1 MGSQNLRGRLSD
13 IAIIGTYPPRL
24 CGIATF
30 TADLSSSLNK
40 AAPWINLHPVAMSD
54 KKYDYPDVVRHCI
67 FESNLASY
75 SVVAETLGELKVGVI
90 SVQHEYGIFGGD
102 AGSYLLELV
111 RAAEA
116 PVVTTL
122 HTVLRKPSKAQRKV
136 MQELL
141 HLSARVVVM
150 SQTAKDLLAENY
162 NLDLSKVDFVP
173 HGIPDIWDADGKR
186 LREEICPDGP
196 MILTFGLLSPDKGI
210 QYVIQALPK
219 IVKENPGAKYF
230 IVGATH
236 PQVLAGSG
244 EAYRE
249 GLVALAKDLGVEENV
264 VFVNRFVSKEELVEF
279 LSATDYYVTPY
290 LNPEQITSGTL
301 AYSMGAGKV
310 VISTPYIYAKELMDD
325 GRGVRVPF
333 RDSEAIAD
341 AVLKVQKNPTLA
353 ESLGAKA
360 GDYGSRIK
368 WEHVGELYLEV
379 FRKAMAAGSQRK
391 AAPMRA
397 SHPALPPIRLS
408 HLKTLSDDTGIYQHA
423 NFNCPNRSEG
433 YCVDDNARA
442 LIFSLLFEELGACD
456 PPVLLLQSRYLS
468 FLSHAFNPANGRFRN
483 FMSGSREWLEESGSE
498 DSHGR
503 SMWALGVTC
512 HRSKSVGHRELS
524 RSLFLAGTPAAMQM
538 KSPRACAY
546 TLLGAVEALARHPG
560 DRSLNKTVQLLGSY
574 LSKIFSASQTA
585 AWPWP
590 EVRLSYANARLPQAL
605 MEAGAALSC
614 PQWVE
619 QGAGLLEWLIQR
631 QITEDGV
638 FSPISV
644 EGAGV
649 ETPLLPMFDQQPVEV
664 WATIS
669 ACLTARRLT
678 LQESWLMQAERA
690 FGWFL
695 GDNVCSVEICDPETG
710 GCRDGLHEGYANE
723 NQGAEST
730 LSYLCSLAELKL
742 AVTLSRAP
750 AAAAALI

>member
-1 MGSQNLRGRLSD
+1 MESQNLRGRLSD
-13 IAIIGTYPPRL
+13 IAIIGTYPPRM

-30 TADLSSSLNK
+30 TADLSSSLTK

-75 SVVAETLGELKVGVI
+75 SVVAETLGELKVDVI

-102 AGSYLLELV
+102 AGSYLLDLV

-122 HTVLRKPSKAQRKV
+122 HTVLRKPSKSQRRV

-141 HLSARVVVM
+141 QHSARVVVM
-150 SQTAKDLLAENY
+150 SQTAKDLLADNY
-162 NLDLSKVDFVP
+162 HLDLSKVDYIP
-173 HGIPDIWDADGKR
+173 HGIPDIWDADGKK
-186 LREEICPDGP
+186 LRGEICPDGP

-219 IVKENPGAKYF
+219 IIQEHPGAKYF
-230 IVGATH
+230 VVGATH
-236 PQVLAGSG
+236 PQVLAASD
-244 EAYRE
+244 ETYRE
-249 GLVALAKDLGVEENV
+249 GLLSMAKDLGVEENV
-264 VFVNRFVSKEELVEF
+264 VFINRFVSKEELVEF

-325 GRGVRVPF
+325 GRGMLVPF
-333 RDSEAIAD
+333 RDSGAIAD
-341 AVLKVQKNPTLA
+341 AVLKVQKNPSLA
-353 ESLGAKA
+353 ESFGEKA
-360 GDYGSRIK
+360 GEYGSRMK
-368 WEHVGELYLEV
+368 WERVGEFYLEV
-379 FRKAMAAGSQRK
+379 FRKAMTAGSLQKR
-391 AAPMRA
+391 ALTRA
-397 SHPALPPIRLS
+397 SHQALPPIRLS

-442 LIFSLLFEELGACD
+442 LIFTLLFEELGACD
-456 PPVLLLQSRYLS
+456 PPVHLLQSRYLS
-468 FLSHAFNPANGRFRN
+468 FLNHAFNPTNGRFRN
-483 FMSGSREWLEESGSE
+483 FMSGSREWLEVSGSE

-503 SMWALGVTC
+503 TMWALGATC

-524 RSLFLAGTPAAMQM
+524 RSLFLAGTPAALQM

-546 TLLGAVEALARHPG
+546 TLLGAVEALARHPEE
-560 DRSLNKTVQLLGSY
+560 RSLNKMVQQLGSS
-574 LSKIFSASQTA
+574 LSEVFSTAATA

-605 MEAGAALSC
+605 MEAGAALCC
-614 PQWVE
+614 PKWVD
-619 QGAGLLEWLIQR
+619 QGAELLQWLNQR

-649 ETPLLPMFDQQPVEV
+649 DTPLLPMFDQQPVEV

-669 ACLTARRLT
+669 ACLTARRVT
-678 LQESWLMQAERA
+678 LQENWMVEAERA

-742 AVTLSRAP
+742 AMTLTRAP
-750 AAAAALI
+750 AAAALI